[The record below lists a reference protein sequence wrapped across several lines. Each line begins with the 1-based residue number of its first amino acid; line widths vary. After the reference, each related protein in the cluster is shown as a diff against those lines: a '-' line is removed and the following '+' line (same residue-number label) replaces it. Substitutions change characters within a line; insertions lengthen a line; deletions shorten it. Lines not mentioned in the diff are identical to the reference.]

1 MEFEEA
7 LAGLGFTV
15 SEERAARRVRAFAA
29 SPNRYLT
36 VWVHALDDGT
46 ALFTWEFAVAD
57 YLSSRGILLGSA
69 EALNLF
75 MYPAEDRTGPQDAA
89 WVADEMARMEGEL
102 AAIDFASPEP

>member
-7 LAGLGFTV
+7 LAGLGFTLA
-15 SEERAARRVRAFAA
+15 EERGATRVRAFAA

-36 VWVHALDDGT
+36 VWVHALGDGT

-69 EALNLF
+69 ETLNLF
-75 MYPAEDRTGPQDAA
+75 MYPARDRTGPQDAT
-89 WVADEMARMEGEL
+89 WVADQVARMEADL
-102 AAIDFASPEP
+102 AAIDFTNPEP